1 LQIGQKIIIPVKEE
15 SSFKT
20 LAVKVEAKNEKSIT
34 IENEVTQK
42 TEIVAEEEV
51 IDNRI
56 VESTVTRKVFPKKL
70 NMVPNTV
77 FRLRIRKVNR
87 E

>member
-20 LAVKVEAKNEKSIT
+20 LAVSQEAKNEKSIT

-56 VESTVTRKVFPKKL
+56 VESTVTRKVLPKETKYGTA
-70 NMVPNTV
+70 TV
-77 FRLRIRKVNR
+77 FRFKN
-87 E
+87 